1 MQTAKWKR
9 EVSRVRKEQIG
20 EISRKY
26 GALIVLVFM
35 ILINAA
41 ITPNFLHINTIWN
54 ILLQAFSVIVI
65 SMGMT
70 FVIATGG
77 IDISVGSTMALA
89 SIIFAKLLIEYQM
102 NFAVSLFAALFAS
115 CIFGAFNGILVGVF
129 DFQPIVAS
137 LILMISGRGIAQQV
151 NDGVVISFYGNR
163 FSDIGTYRIGGIVP
177 IQAVFITLAV
187 LIAAFIV
194 KKTNFGLYVQAI
206 GDNKTASKLMGL
218 RTTYVLIG
226 TYVLCAFLAGF
237 AASLETLRMC
247 SADPNNIGLNVELDC
262 IAAVAIGGTSMSGGR
277 AVVWGTLVGALVMQ
291 LITTMVNMNNIF
303 YAYALVIKSAII
315 IVALYL
321 QKEKEA

>member
-1 MQTAKWKR
+1 M
-9 EVSRVRKEQIG
+9 RKEQIG

>member
-1 MQTAKWKR
+1 MR
-9 EVSRVRKEQIG
+9 REQIG

-35 ILINAA
+35 ILLNAV

-70 FVIATGG
+70 LVIATGG
-77 IDISVGSTMALA
+77 IDISVGSTMALS

-151 NDGVVISFYGNR
+151 NDGVVISFYGNK
-163 FSDIGTYRIGGIVP
+163 FSEIGTYRIGGIVP
-177 IQAVFITLAV
+177 VQVVFIAV
-187 LIAAFIV
+187 VVLLAAFIV

-206 GDNKTASKLMGL
+206 GDNKTASRLMGL
-218 RTTYVLIG
+218 RTTCVLIG

-303 YAYALVIKSAII
+303 YAYALVIKSVII
-315 IVALYL
+315 IIALYL

>member
-1 MQTAKWKR
+1 M
-9 EVSRVRKEQIG
+9 RKEQIG

-35 ILINAA
+35 ILINAVV
-41 ITPNFLHINTIWN
+41 TPNFLHINTIWN

>member
-1 MQTAKWKR
+1 MR
-9 EVSRVRKEQIG
+9 REQIG

-26 GALIVLVFM
+26 GALIVLVVM
-35 ILINAA
+35 ILINAV

-70 FVIATGG
+70 LVIATGG

-102 NFAVSLFAALFAS
+102 NFAVSLFAALLAS

-151 NDGVVISFYGNR
+151 NNGVVISFYGNK
-163 FSDIGTYRIGGIVP
+163 FSEIGTYRIGGIVP
-177 IQAVFITLAV
+177 IQVVFIVLVV

-218 RTTYVLIG
+218 RTAFVLIG

-277 AVVWGTLVGALVMQ
+277 AVIWGTLVGALVMQ

-303 YAYALVIKSAII
+303 YAYALVIKSVII
-315 IVALYL
+315 IIALYL